1 MGKDNANLHKFNDSA
16 FAIIGADGLTNFGLV
31 KGTDGSALLID
42 ADIRRI
48 DEIDDGLRRAGCTRV
63 KYLLNTHENFDHS
76 SANHYFEK
84 NGAVIIGSDGCW
96 EALQMDGDAKFAEM
110 AGREPGLK
118 SRYPDLKMG
127 QLQLTFAKSMT
138 IHLSGVKVQVLHSAH
153 NGKSHSLGDSIAYIE
168 QDRILYAGDL
178 LYTRYHP
185 VTVYGEIPN
194 WICSIDQLMAQS
206 YASVVPGHGPVSE
219 GAEAYKTAFA
229 EFRAYLSDF
238 HQKLLEMKAGKTT
251 SGEVE
256 SHMKSGS
263 YAQMGKT
270 YMVKRNIEY
279 FLKQGL
285 S

>member
-1 MGKDNANLHKFNDSA
+1 MGKNSAHLHKFNDSA
-16 FAIIGADGLTNFGLV
+16 FAIIGDDGLTNFGLV
-31 KGTDGSALLID
+31 KGNDGSALLID

-48 DEIDDGLRRAGCTRV
+48 DEIDDGLRRAGCKQV

-84 NGAVIIGSDGCW
+84 NGAVIIGSDGCY
-96 EALQMDGDAKFAEM
+96 EALQLDGDAKFAEM

-138 IHLSGVKVQVLHSAH
+138 IRLSGVEVQVIHSAY

-168 QDRILYAGDL
+168 RDRILYAGDL
-178 LYTRYHP
+178 LYTRFHP
-185 VTVYGEIPN
+185 VTVYGDIPN
-194 WICSIDQLMAQS
+194 WICSIDNLMTQS
-206 YASVVPGHGPVSE
+206 FTSVVPGHGPVSE
-219 GAEAYKTAFA
+219 GREAYKGAFA
-229 EFRAYLSDF
+229 EFRAYLNDF
-238 HQKLLEMKAGKTT
+238 HQRLLEMKGGKL
-251 SGEVE
+251 SPSEVE
-256 SHMKSGS
+256 SHMKTGV

-279 FLKQGL
+279 FRKQGL

>member
-1 MGKDNANLHKFNDSA
+1 MGKTSANLHKFNDSA
-16 FAIIGADGLTNFGLV
+16 FAIIGDQGLTNFGLV
-31 KGTDGSALLID
+31 KGADGSALLID

-84 NGAVIIGSDGCW
+84 NGALIIGSDGCW
-96 EALQMDGDAKFAEM
+96 EALQADGDAKFAEM
-110 AGREPGLK
+110 AGREPGLM

-127 QLQLTFAKSMT
+127 QLQLTFAKSIT
-138 IHLSGVKVQVLHSAH
+138 IRLPGVDVQVRHSAH

-168 QDRILYAGDL
+168 RHRLLFAGDL

-185 VTVYGEIPN
+185 VTVYGDIPN
-194 WICSIDQLMAQS
+194 WICSIDHLMTQS
-206 YASVVPGHGPVSE
+206 FTAVLPGHGPVSE
-219 GAEAYKTAFA
+219 GGEAYQSAFA

-238 HQKLLEMKAGKTT
+238 HQRLLEMKAGKRTP
-251 SGEVE
+251 GDVE
-256 SHMKSGS
+256 THMKSGA

-270 YMVKRNIEY
+270 YMVKRNIAY
-279 FLKQGL
+279 FLKQ
-285 S
+285 